1 MAFVLMTYMDV
12 NYQWALFNL
21 ENIFPL
27 LLSDC
32 LGGGLK
38 SFSLGWNSH
47 ADSLIRKLCKI
58 IEI

>member
-1 MAFVLMTYMDV
+1 MDV

-32 LGGGLK
+32 WGGGLK
-38 SFSLGWNSH
+38 LFSLDWNSH
-47 ADSLIRKLCKI
+47 ADSLAGKLCKI
-58 IEI
+58 IEVN